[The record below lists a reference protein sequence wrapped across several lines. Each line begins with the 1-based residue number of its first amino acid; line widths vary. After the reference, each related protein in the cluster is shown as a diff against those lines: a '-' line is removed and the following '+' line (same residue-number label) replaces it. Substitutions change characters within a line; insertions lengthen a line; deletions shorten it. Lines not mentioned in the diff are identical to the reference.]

1 MKIQK
6 VKKKDLPKDIG
17 VMKILAE
24 RKKVMWELDIEAED
38 KVIKDL
44 AEYGLR
50 EIKKNRMELA
60 SYGFRRALENFIE
73 SEEKKKKR

>member
-1 MKIQK
+1 MKIEK

-50 EIKKNRMELA
+50 EIKKDRKELA
-60 SYGFRRALENFIE
+60 SYGFRRALENFLE
-73 SEEKKKKR
+73 SEKKK

>member
-1 MKIQK
+1 MKIEK

-17 VMKILAE
+17 TMKILAE
-24 RKKVMWELDIEAED
+24 RKKIMWELDIEAED

-50 EIKKNRMELA
+50 EIKKDRMELA

-73 SEEKKKKR
+73 SEEKKKR

>member
-1 MKIQK
+1 MKIEK

-38 KVIKDL
+38 NVIKDL

-73 SEEKKKKR
+73 SEEKKKR

>member
-1 MKIQK
+1 MKIEK

-50 EIKKNRMELA
+50 EIKKDRKELA

-73 SEEKKKKR
+73 SEEKKKR

>member
-1 MKIQK
+1 MKIEK

-17 VMKILAE
+17 TMKILAE
-24 RKKVMWELDIEAED
+24 RKKIMWELDIEAED

-50 EIKKNRMELA
+50 EIKKDRNELA

-73 SEEKKKKR
+73 SEEKKKR

>member
-1 MKIQK
+1 MKIEK

-17 VMKILAE
+17 TMKILAE
-24 RKKVMWELDIEAED
+24 RKKIMWELDIEAED

-50 EIKKNRMELA
+50 EIKKDRMELA

-73 SEEKKKKR
+73 AEEKKKR